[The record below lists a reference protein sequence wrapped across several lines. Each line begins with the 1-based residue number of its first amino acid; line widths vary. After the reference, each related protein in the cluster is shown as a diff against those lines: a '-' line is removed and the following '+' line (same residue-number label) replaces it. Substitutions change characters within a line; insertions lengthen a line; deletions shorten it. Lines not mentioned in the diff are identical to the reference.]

1 MSVIE
6 VKNSI
11 VIESERRLF
20 LAKLGESIAEDFCA
34 GLDQVDPA
42 LILREHGVTL
52 SFDHYGEYFDG
63 MLHHEAGR
71 FHVYCNEARC
81 GPRHEGRAR
90 FTLAHEL
97 GHFFIPEHY
106 AALCNGVAPHHPSF
120 CNKSNAQPYVEV
132 EADFFASRL
141 LMPESL
147 FAATVRRFGWDMAG
161 LRKTA
166 NTLGTSLQSTARR
179 FIDSV
184 DFPCAFVVWREGKE
198 PWFGI
203 STAFR
208 LYGFSYFTP
217 HAGAAING
225 SATAIAL
232 AEDVQP
238 FSDIRQSMSVASI
251 WFRGVSPGDRRDVPL
266 HEEAL
271 KTAYGTITWITP
283 PLGALTA
290 VPLS

>member
-1 MSVIE
+1 MSVQE
-6 VKNSI
+6 ARNNI

-20 LAKLGESIAEDFCA
+20 LAKLGESIADDFCS
-34 GLDQVDPA
+34 GLDQVDPE

-97 GHFFIPEHY
+97 GHFCIPEHY
-106 AALCNGVAPHHPSF
+106 AALRNGVAPHHPSF

-141 LMPESL
+141 LMPEGL
-147 FAATVRRFGWDMAG
+147 FTTTVRRCGWDMAG
-161 LRKTA
+161 LRRTA

-184 DFPCAFVVWREGKE
+184 DFPCAFVVWRDGKD

-203 STAFR
+203 STALR
-208 LYGFSYFTP
+208 LYGFSYLTP
-217 HAGAAING
+217 HTGAAING
-225 SATAIAL
+225 SATAVAL
-232 AEDVQP
+232 AEEVQSIP
-238 FSDIRQSMSVASI
+238 DIRQAMSVASI
-251 WFRGVSPGDRRDVPL
+251 WFRGISSGDRRNIPL
-266 HEEAL
+266 HEEAI
-271 KTAYGTITWITP
+271 KTAYGTITW
-283 PLGALTA
+283 LTA
-290 VPLS
+290 PVPLLNGLPLS